1 MTNTTY
7 PTARKVAVRAQKHFT
22 KHVELAQKR
31 GRSHLAEVATAAII
45 ETMVDAAF
53 WASLRREE
61 GLTPKISLAYVSP
74 EQAGQPLRFEQPLPL
89 SPSGLAKLAP
99 AVERP
104 GIHLGVWPD
113 DGTLRVWGTTRELPA
128 YCFVIEVVGSG
139 WLVIKHR
146 AETFGKFVNVAVLEG
161 DEIKIVDESNASVPD
176 CPGVLKS
183 MLGFENAQRADAT
196 TVNVLVLHRG
206 VDARPRPGRHAPRR
220 PRRHDDVAE
229 LDRGAGALLRE
240 PAVCGARRSG
250 AGRTPTAG
258 RRIGRRICAARWTRW
273 RASRRSTAPRS
284 STISTSCSRSAR
296 RSRARR
302 GQPPVERVL
311 VTEPIEGSV
320 MAEATPVAAR
330 RHAPPVGR
338 AVRPRSARRE
348 RARRLAGRAIHDL
361 HVVTAPGVRARA
373 SGRGAVA
380 LDPK

>member
-7 PTARKVAVRAQKHFT
+7 PTARKVAVRAQKHFS

-31 GRSHLAEVATAAII
+31 GRSHLADVPTAAII

-89 SPSGLAKLAP
+89 SPAGLAKLAP

-183 MLGFENAQRADAT
+183 MLGFENAPRNDEK
-196 TVNVLVLHRG
+196 VNVLVLIAASMRAHGRG
-206 VDARPRPGRHAPRR
+206 GMLLVVPSGSTTWRNSIVAPVLYSVNPPFAGLADLVGPGADSGSPDWEEDLRRAVDAMAGLTAVDGATLI
-220 PRRHDDVAE
+220 DDKYE
-229 LDRGAGALLRE
+229 LLAFGAKIARG
-240 PAVCGARRSG
+240 
-250 AGRTPTAG
+250 
-258 RRIGRRICAARWTRW
+258 
-273 RASRRSTAPRS
+273 
-284 STISTSCSRSAR
+284 
-296 RSRARR
+296 R

-311 VTEPIEGSV
+311 VTEPIEGSMV
-320 MAEATPVAAR
+320 AEATPVQLGGTRHLSAAQFVHDQR
-330 RHAPPVGR
+330 DASALVASQDGRFTIFTWSPHQESVHAHRV
-338 AVRPRSARRE
+338 E
-348 RARRLAGRAIHDL
+348 
-361 HVVTAPGVRARA
+361 
-373 SGRGAVA
+373 A
-380 LDPK
+380 LLL